1 MQNLNKLSADY
12 LVLVTIYSLFV
23 YAFSGPL
30 ITIGFM
36 AMGLWFYI
44 SKGSISYV
52 PPKATIAF
60 AVFLL
65 WAAIGAYFS
74 INSAKVMSAVIKT
87 SLFFF
92 TLCYI
97 LAKIEVISINK
108 LSKQQTIIIAFIAL
122 NLLILIEHSF
132 NYPLTLFFRRMLSY
146 QVPLRQPLDKS
157 TFLLSMLLP
166 AFYLNVFNKSPL
178 AYVGILLAT
187 INYMINPVL
196 AGSISYFFMII
207 VMMFAFYGGRRFLII
222 FFASIMLYL
231 FMAPLIFKV
240 LTHLPIVND
249 HLASIPPSW
258 LERIMIWRKTTMLID
273 HNMLVGYGMN
283 CSEYTN
289 KLTLFAGKIP
299 LHPHNMFL
307 QLWLEMGLI
316 GVMLMAIFLA
326 LLFLN
331 IINMTNKKLQ
341 LSLVGIISSFLVYA
355 NFSYGMWQTWLLCAL
370 GMGVVVSRLLSK

>member
-1 MQNLNKLSADY
+1 
-12 LVLVTIYSLFV
+12 
-23 YAFSGPL
+23 
-30 ITIGFM
+30 
-36 AMGLWFYI
+36 
-44 SKGSISYV
+44 
-52 PPKATIAF
+52 
-60 AVFLL
+60 
-65 WAAIGAYFS
+65 
-74 INSAKVMSAVIKT
+74 MSAVIKT